1 MSLFDF
7 HLKRND
13 PIEKRCIYIWFLL
26 RRVLIIE
33 FKKTWKRV
41 GALVFQIFN
50 LIRIRVERCRLGS
63 PGFGVQRTH
72 PGFSKVVSRLA
83 VVLVDAQLSATPL
96 VDYIRYHRIL
106 ETRDFVVHGNFDW
119 PRFSVTR
126 IRYYLYMCVYLHNK
140 NNTHYYYTFIN
151 RSSYT

>member
-1 MSLFDF
+1 MLY
-7 HLKRND
+7 
-13 PIEKRCIYIWFLL
+13 IYIYIWFLL

-50 LIRIRVERCRLGS
+50 LIRIWVERCRLGP

-83 VVLVDAQLSATPL
+83 VVLVDTQLSTTPL

-126 IRYYLYMCVYLHNK
+126 VRNYLYMYICVCICTTKTIRIIIIHSLIGRVIRK
-140 NNTHYYYTFIN
+140 S
-151 RSSYT
+151 RGLEP